1 MDNEY
6 YDLLG
11 VPRTASKEEIKKAYK
26 EIARKY
32 HPDKGGDPEKFKK
45 INEAY
50 GVLSDEN
57 HRARYDQFGKNDA
70 EIPHHFPDFFNM
82 FPFPMNHHHN
92 PIQRRTPNRNMNL
105 ELTME
110 ESFHGATIKFRYKRK
125 IYVGDVASSTCGQC
139 HGNGKIME
147 QIRAPI
153 GIIQNISMCPTC
165 AGVGI
170 AVSENQFQ
178 TISEIVDIH
187 IPPASGAGKQVVLH
201 GKSDEMPKM
210 ETGDL
215 ILTIVLKKHPLFQLV
230 GNRDILWNVV
240 VHPLEALTSFFRSV
254 QLPSHEIVSVE
265 HHPND
270 QFFSHLHQKRVMTGK
285 GLFDI
290 NGSRGDLII
299 FFFLEDFYLPHRE
312 PLYQLSQIP
321 LPVLSSGGVPIQS
334 LPFWDEQN
342 QSPPHQSNQQQPHH
356 HFRPPQVQECR
367 PS

>member
-6 YDLLG
+6 YELLG
-11 VPRTASKEEIKKAYK
+11 VSRTATKEEIKKAYK
-26 EIARKY
+26 EIARKC

-50 GVLSDEN
+50 GILSDDN
-57 HRARYDQFGKNDA
+57 HRARYNQFGKNDA

-82 FPFPMNHHHN
+82 FPFPMNHHN

-110 ESFHGATIKFRYKRK
+110 ESFHGATVKFRYKRK
-125 IYVGDVASSTCGQC
+125 VYIGDLSTSTCSQC

-147 QIRAPI
+147 QIHAPI
-153 GIIQNISMCPTC
+153 GIIQNVSMCPSC
-165 AGVGI
+165 AGVGV

-178 TISEIVDIH
+178 TLSEIVDLS
-187 IPPASGAGKQVVLH
+187 IPPCSGAGKQVILY

-215 ILTIVLKKHPLFQLV
+215 ILTIVIKKHPTFELI
-230 GNRDILWNVV
+230 GSRDILWNIL
-240 VHPLEALTSFFRSV
+240 VHPLEALTFFSRSV
-254 QLPSHEIVSVE
+254 QLPSNEVVSIE

-270 QFFSHLHQKRVMTGK
+270 QFFSHLHKKRVLNGK
-285 GLFDI
+285 GLFDM
-290 NGSRGDLII
+290 NGVRGDLILW
-299 FFFLEDFYLPHRE
+299 FSLEDFYLPYRE
-312 PLYQLSQIP
+312 PLYQVCHVP
-321 LPVLSSGGVPIQS
+321 LPVVSTGGLALETIPLWKEEDS
-334 LPFWDEQN
+334 HN
-342 QSPPHQSNQQQPHH
+342 SASTHRQQQAH
-356 HFRPPQVQECR
+356 HFRPPHVQECR

>member
-6 YDLLG
+6 YDLLS
-11 VPRTASKEEIKKAYK
+11 VPRTATKEEIKKAYK
-26 EIARKY
+26 EIARKS
-32 HPDKGGDPEKFKK
+32 HPDKGGDPEYFKK

-57 HRARYDQFGKNDA
+57 LRARYDQFGKNDA

-82 FPFPMNHHHN
+82 FPFPMNHHHHSM
-92 PIQRRTPNRNMNL
+92 QRRTPDRNMDL

-110 ESFHGATIKFRYKRK
+110 ESFHGATVKYRYKRK
-125 IYVGDVASSTCGQC
+125 VYTGDVSSSTCSQC
-139 HGNGKIME
+139 HGKGKIVE

-153 GIIQNISMCPTC
+153 GIIQNVSVCPTC
-165 AGVGI
+165 AGVGV

-178 TISEIVDIH
+178 TISEIVDIQ
-187 IPPASGAGKQVVLH
+187 IPPYSGAGKQVVLH

-210 ETGDL
+210 ETGD
-215 ILTIVLKKHPLFQLV
+215 IVLTIVLKKHPVFELV

-240 VHPLEALTSFFRSV
+240 VHPLEALTVFSRSV
-254 QLPSHEIVSVE
+254 QLPSRETISVE

-270 QFFSHLHQKRVMTGK
+270 RFFSQLHKKRVIPGK
-285 GLFDI
+285 GLFDM
-290 NGSRGDLII
+290 NGGRGDLILL
-299 FFFLEDFYLPHRE
+299 FSLEDFYTHSRE
-312 PLYQLSQIP
+312 PLYQLCGFPIP
-321 LPVLSSGGVPIQS
+321 TISSGGFPIEAI
-334 LPFWDEQN
+334 PFWE
-342 QSPPHQSNQQQPHH
+342 PQQQQQKQQ

>member
-26 EIARKY
+26 ESARKC

-50 GVLSDEN
+50 GVLSDDN
-57 HRARYDQFGKNDA
+57 HRSRYDKFGKNDA

-82 FPFPMNHHHN
+82 FPFHMNHHHN
-92 PIQRRTPNRNMNL
+92 AIQRRTPNRNMDL

-110 ESFHGATIKFRYKRK
+110 ESFHGATVKFRYKRK
-125 IYVGDVASSTCGQC
+125 VYIGDVASSTCSQC
-139 HGNGKIME
+139 HGNGKIVE

-178 TISEIVDIH
+178 TISEIVDIQ
-187 IPPASGAGKQVVLH
+187 IPPYSGAGQQVILH

-215 ILTIVLKKHPLFQLV
+215 ILTTVLKKHAIFELV
-230 GNRDILWNVV
+230 GTRDILWNVM
-240 VHPLEALTSFFRSV
+240 VHPLEALTFFTRSV
-254 QLPSHEIVSVE
+254 QLPSHEMVSVE
-265 HHPND
+265 HHPHD
-270 QFFSHLHQKRVMTGK
+270 QFFSHLHQKRVMIGK
-285 GLFDI
+285 GLFDT
-290 NGSRGDLII
+290 NGARGDLII
-299 FFFLEDFYLPHRE
+299 LFSLEDFYLPYRE
-312 PLYQLSQIP
+312 PLYQLCH
-321 LPVLSSGGVPIQS
+321 LPMPILSSDGVSLQS
-334 LPFWDEQN
+334 LPFWDEKK
-342 QSPPHQSNQQQPHH
+342 SQQPQPQPQN
-356 HFRPPQVQECR
+356 HFRPPHVQECR